1 MNNLRRYWKLVKK
14 NKKVTMVTSIVIA
27 VLLTWIF

>member
-14 NKKVTMVTSIVIA
+14 NKKVTMGAIIVIA

>member
-1 MNNLRRYWKLVKK
+1 MKELKKYWKIVKE
-14 NKKVTMVTSIVIA
+14 NKKVTMGGIIVIA

>member
-1 MNNLRRYWKLVKK
+1 MNNLRRYWKLAKK
-14 NKKVTMVTSIVIA
+14 NKKVTMGAIIVIA

>member
-1 MNNLRRYWKLVKK
+1 MKQLNKYWKLAKE
-14 NKKVTMVTSIVIA
+14 NKKVTMGAIIIIA